1 MSQRSQTFKASD
13 DEWMIEAYKKVENI
27 VNTKNTQSKRSG
39 VSQEVNVEE
48 FSALL
53 KKEEAESKDKNKKWV
68 FQPIW
73 LYVC

>member
-1 MSQRSQTFKASD
+1 M
-13 DEWMIEAYKKVENI
+13 
-27 VNTKNTQSKRSG
+27 NTKNTQSKRSG